1 MFSAKSGD
9 FAERT
14 TKSENRQSNNE
25 KRTTNNEKR
34 KSSIVNRKTLTHHIN
49 NYCIL
54 NTTGN
59 RQLSIENRQP
69 KTPAP
74 QSLPTLRFF
83 YLINIFSCSFF

>member
-34 KSSIVNRKTLTHHIN
+34 KSSIVNR
-49 NYCIL
+49 
-54 NTTGN
+54 
-59 RQLSIENRQP
+59 QSSIEKP
-69 KTPAP
+69 
-74 QSLPTLRFF
+74 LLITLITTA
-83 YLINIFSCSFF
+83 Y